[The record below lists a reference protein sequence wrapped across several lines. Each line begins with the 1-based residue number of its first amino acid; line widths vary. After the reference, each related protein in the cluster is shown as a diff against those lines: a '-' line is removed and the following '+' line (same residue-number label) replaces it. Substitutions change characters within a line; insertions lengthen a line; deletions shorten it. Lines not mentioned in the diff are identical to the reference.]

1 MADLIDDVIDF
12 WQKILNSDVFQIK
25 FIKKDG
31 SERIMKGTLNF
42 KRINA
47 NQHQKDF
54 SLQKVLKHVKTSGV
68 VHVYDLEKKDW
79 RSIPFKQVEW
89 LEAQNRRYTINK
101 RGVK

>member
-12 WQKILNSDVFQIK
+12 WQKILSSDIFKIK

-42 KRINA
+42 RRIPV
-47 NQHQKDF
+47 QQQPKDF
-54 SLQKVLKHVKTSGV
+54 SLPKVLKLVKTSGV

-79 RSIPFKQVEW
+79 RSIPFKQIEW
-89 LEAQNRRYTINK
+89 LEAENRRYTI
-101 RGVK
+101 RGKK

>member
-42 KRINA
+42 KRIPA
-47 NQHQKDF
+47 NQHPKDF
-54 SLQKVLKHVKTSGV
+54 SLPKVLKLVKTSGV